1 MSVVVRLPQFEGPLG
16 LLLYLIRKEEMDIAN
31 IQIHEITKQ
40 YLDYIKIIRD
50 FDLEAA
56 GEFVAMAATL
66 LQIKSKMLL
75 PQYDEHGEEV
85 EVDDPRKE
93 LVNRLLEYQK
103 YQNLSQ
109 KLNERMLLGR
119 DLWPR
124 GYKEDLSVDEMQG
137 QGDVVI
143 EENGL
148 FSLISMYR
156 VMLKKIKKKA
166 HTVYAKGQSVASRI
180 LEIKDRL
187 IMGKRITLREL
198 VLASE
203 QNRTKLLITFLSLL
217 ELGRLGFVS
226 LFQSEVYA
234 DIHVEPKKLIER
246 DVVTR
251 VDEFETNAEKFQEQL
266 FGKRNLNVDF
276 IEDDDETTEQM
287 ALRPQV
293 ENGVL
298 EEVEMAAEM
307 ATDEELALA
316 EQELGLNEV
325 NVEKESDDYVS

>member
-75 PQYDEHGEEV
+75 PQYDENGEEV
-85 EVDDPRKE
+85 ENEDPRKE

-103 YQNLSQ
+103 YQNISH

-119 DLWPR
+119 DLWAR
-124 GYKEDLSVDEMQG
+124 GYKEDLSVDEMQA
-137 QGDVVI
+137 QGDVLV

-156 VMLKKIKKKA
+156 IMLKKIKRKL
-166 HTVYAKGQSVASRI
+166 TPFMQKGSP
-180 LEIKDRL
+180 LHP
-187 IMGKRITLREL
+187 
-198 VLASE
+198 
-203 QNRTKLLITFLSLL
+203 
-217 ELGRLGFVS
+217 GFWKS
-226 LFQSEVYA
+226 KTA
-234 DIHVEPKKLIER
+234 W
-246 DVVTR
+246 
-251 VDEFETNAEKFQEQL
+251 
-266 FGKRNLNVDF
+266 
-276 IEDDDETTEQM
+276 
-287 ALRPQV
+287 
-293 ENGVL
+293 
-298 EEVEMAAEM
+298 
-307 ATDEELALA
+307 
-316 EQELGLNEV
+316 
-325 NVEKESDDYVS
+325 